1 MIKFR
6 QKEFVLPLLAAG
18 SGMGLMAVGTGIS
31 AVQGKKANRIAQEQG
46 AEAAAEQARNNRE
59 MERIARQQAAD
70 QKRALKQIARQN
82 QNPTIVPMMDT
93 INTLNNQPPMSN
105 ALDYP
110 QQVSYSNTSVLSNL
124 SQKSFAKVNLK
135 NLGQTSF
142 DVIKSLRN
150 TKSRIINT
158 AGPNQQKTGTGILTG
173 DWLRGGLAMGAGMT
187 GMSYLVD
194 KGIQLDRKRSG
205 MPELEQKEITEKEKK
220 KKKRGLITAGIGTA
234 GLVAGGIAAKRGALG
249 SSWQNWANKNLTKQ
263 ALINRAKAEPRKMGK
278 ALKENAFNT
287 GSLLFGGAFALPPI
301 MQHISEKK
309 AYKEQIKDQQE
320 NQKTYSEEDKENKRG
335 GLLKKA
341 AIGTALA
348 AGTIAAGRRGYL
360 DFRGGGKVQQITNNL
375 IARTGKVFKN
385 QKLQNIGTRGWA
397 EGSAKE
403 KARIDIANKAEAAKE
418 AGNKIGFFERRRQ
431 AIEQY
436 KNNPTT
442 IGKYEQNYK
451 KRVLPRES
459 KAVYAVKHPLRSILS
474 AADRVTRLD
483 FGGNN
488 SGEKSA
494 NQIVKNLKKQ
504 GQASGNEGTQKLA
517 DFLGNH
523 KTAAVAGSL
532 GVGTLL
538 FKPFNWGDKIVRGG
552 TKLVDKNSFAYEN
565 RNQEEIQ

>member
-1 MIKFR
+1 MIRFR
-6 QKEFVLPLLAAG
+6 QKEFVGAMALIGGPI
-18 SGMGLMAVGTGIS
+18 GLTATIAGTGIS
-31 AVQGKKANRIAQEQG
+31 AAQGKKANRIAQEQG
-46 AEAAAEQARNNRE
+46 EQAAAEQARANRE
-59 MERIARQQAAD
+59 MERIAKQQAAD
-70 QKRALKQIARQN
+70 QKRALKQMARQ

-93 INTLNNQPPMSN
+93 INTLNNQPLMSS

-110 QQVSYSNTSVLSNL
+110 QQTSYSNTSVLSNL

-135 NLGQTSF
+135 NLGQTSY
-142 DVIKSLRN
+142 DIIKSLRG
-150 TKSRIINT
+150 TKSKVVGKN
-158 AGPNQQKTGTGILTG
+158 TGILTS

-205 MPELEQKEITEKEKK
+205 MPELEQKEVTEKEKK
-220 KKKRGLITAGIGTA
+220 KKTRGLITTGIGAA

-263 ALINRAKAEPRKMGK
+263 SLLNRAKAEPRKMGK

-287 GSLLFGGAFALPPI
+287 GSLLFGGALALPPI

-320 NQKTYSEEDKENKRG
+320 NQKTYSEDDKENKKG

-360 DFRGGGKVQQITNNL
+360 DFRGGGQVQQITNNL

-385 QKLQNIGTRGWA
+385 QRLQDIGTRGWA

-403 KARIDIANKAEAAKE
+403 KARIDIANKAKAAKE
-418 AGNKIGFFERRRQ
+418 AGNKIGFFEQRRQ

-436 KNNPTT
+436 KNNPN
-442 IGKYEQNYK
+442 IVGKYEQNYK

-474 AADRVTRLD
+474 AADRVTRFD
-483 FGGNN
+483 FSGKD

-517 DFLGNH
+517 DFLEKH

-538 FKPFNWGDKIVRGG
+538 FKPFNWGDKLVRGG

-565 RNQEEIQ
+565 RNQEEVQ

>member
-1 MIKFR
+1 MIRFR
-6 QKEFVLPLLAAG
+6 QKIFFAPLAMLGTAAG
-18 SGMGLMAVGTGIS
+18 QGGLMLAGTGVS
-31 AVQGKKANRIAQEQG
+31 VVQGKKANRIAQEQG
-46 AEAAAEQARNNRE
+46 EQAAAEQARANRE
-59 MERIARQQAAD
+59 MERIAKQQAAD
-70 QKRALKQIARQN
+70 QKRALKQMARQ

-93 INTLNNQPPMSN
+93 MNTINNQPPMSS

-110 QQVSYSNTSVLSNL
+110 QQASYSNTSVLSNL

-135 NLGQTSF
+135 NLGQTSY
-142 DVIKSLRN
+142 DVIKSLRG
-150 TKSRIINT
+150 TKSKVVGKN
-158 AGPNQQKTGTGILTG
+158 TGILTS

-205 MPELEQKEITEKEKK
+205 MPELEQKEVTEKEKRK
-220 KKKRGLITAGIGTA
+220 KTRGLITTGLGAA
-234 GLVAGGIAAKRGALG
+234 GLVAGGVAAKRGALG

-263 ALINRAKAEPRKMGK
+263 SLLNRAKAEPRKMGK
-278 ALKENAFNT
+278 ALKENAFNK

-320 NQKTYSEEDKENKRG
+320 NQKTYSEDDKENKKG

-360 DFRGGGKVQQITNNL
+360 DFRGGGKVQQTTNNL
-375 IARTGKVFKN
+375 IARTGKVFKS
-385 QKLQNIGTRGWA
+385 QRLQDIGTKGWA

-403 KARIDIANKAEAAKE
+403 KARIEVANKAKAAKE
-418 AGNKIGFFERRRQ
+418 SGNKIGFFEQRKQ

-436 KNNPTT
+436 KNNPDLV
-442 IGKYEQNYK
+442 GKYEQNYK
-451 KRVLPRES
+451 NRVLPRES
-459 KAVYAVKHPLRSILS
+459 KATYAVKHPLRTVLS
-474 AADRVTRLD
+474 GADRVTRFD
-483 FGGNN
+483 IGGKE
-488 SGEKSA
+488 SGERSA
-494 NQIVKNLKKQ
+494 NQIVNNLRKQ
-504 GQASGNEGTQKLA
+504 GQASGNEDTQKLA

-523 KTAAVAGSL
+523 KTLAVAGSL
-532 GVGTLL
+532 GVGSLL
-538 FKPFNWGDKIVRGG
+538 FKPFTWGDKLVRGG

-565 RNQEEIQ
+565 RNQEEVQ